1 MRELVELTKKLI
13 TFRTMHTRPD
23 EIRRCADFIESFL
36 RSVPVE
42 VTRMDCD
49 GIPSVWVLPPRD
61 RVPVLLMSHIDVV
74 AGPESLFEPV
84 ERDGRLYGRGS
95 IDDKYAVALSLVLL
109 ARHAKEWAARG
120 HGLDRLPFGIL
131 ITGDEE
137 IGGYRGAREAL
148 SRIPADFAIALD
160 GGSLK
165 EIIVKEK
172 GIVRLRLIA
181 QGKTAHGARPW
192 LGRNAIEI
200 LLEDLMAVKALFAEQ
215 TEDHWHRTLNIG
227 LIHGGISVNQVPDRA
242 EAHLDIRYTENDDP
256 DALVDAIR
264 RTVQSHVDVVERE
277 PLFFGETSG
286 PVQVLLSLVP
296 GARLGRAHGASD
308 ARFLSQFGIPGIVWG
323 ADGEESQHAEN
334 EHVVIESLVQL
345 YETLDRFLRIVGF
358 APPRTKDKK

>member
-1 MRELVELTKKLI
+1 MRDLLELTKKLI

-36 RSVPVE
+36 RSVPVG
-42 VTRMDCD
+42 VRRMERD
-49 GIPSVWVLPPRD
+49 GIPSLWVLPEAD

-74 AGPESLFEPV
+74 AAPESLFEPV
-84 ERDGRLYGRGS
+84 ERDGCLYGRGS
-95 IDDKYAVALSLVLL
+95 IDDKYAVALSLLLL
-109 ARHAKEWAARG
+109 ARHVKEQAARG
-120 HGLDRLPFGIL
+120 QGLERLPFGIL

-148 SRIPADFAIALD
+148 PGIPADFAIALD
-160 GGSLK
+160 GGSLH

-172 GIVRLRLIA
+172 GILRLRLIA
-181 QGKTAHGARPW
+181 QGRTAHGARPW

-200 LLEDLMAVKALFAEQ
+200 LMDDLNAVKALFAEH

-227 LIHGGISVNQVPDRA
+227 LIQGGVSVNQVPDRA

-256 DALVDAIR
+256 DDLVDAIR
-264 RTVQSHVDVVERE
+264 RAVRSHVDVVECE
-277 PLFFGETSG
+277 PLFLGETSG
-286 PVQVLLSLVP
+286 PVQILLNLVP

-308 ARFLSQFGIPGIVWG
+308 ARFLSQFGIPGVVWG

-334 EHVVIESLVQL
+334 EHVTIDSMVRL
-345 YETLDRFLRIVGF
+345 YETLDQFVRILGNS
-358 APPRTKDKK
+358 